1 MSSPELIVLT
11 VTGVIAM
18 LTYVIKHMKT
28 STCCTSESCF
38 SVKMDISKSPAG
50 SVSEINVNEIKKCET
65 VEPQI
70 VSSVV

>member
-1 MSSPELIVLT
+1 MSSPELFVLT

-28 STCCTSESCF
+28 STCWTSESCF
-38 SVKMDISKSPAG
+38 SVKMDNTKSPTP
-50 SVSEINVNEIKKCET
+50 SLSDIKVDEKVIE
-65 VEPQI
+65 QII

>member
-28 STCCTSESCF
+28 STCWTSESCF
-38 SVKMDISKSPAG
+38 SVKMDNTKSSA
-50 SVSEINVNEIKKCET
+50 SSLSDIKVDEK
-65 VEPQI
+65 VIDKII